1 MSDGEGVWAHLVC
14 EQTML
19 AMGKSFQMGVGCFQM
34 CTVVKKGTV
43 EFSKGH
49 SCQKG
54 HGWVFKWVQLSK
66 QAWLGF

>member
-19 AMGKSFQMGVGCFQM
+19 AMGESFQMCM
-34 CTVVKKGTV
+34 VVKKGTV

-49 SCQKG
+49 GC
-54 HGWVFKWVQLSK
+54 
-66 QAWLGF
+66 